1 MIRMMKFSKLLSAAL
16 AASIL
21 SMPVAGLAETASKG
35 AFDVYVRG
43 IKAGRLAFSG
53 IENGTFY
60 SAVGHVESTGLLA
73 AVVKVRYDARSKGR
87 MNGSSFIPASYFEKT
102 TGSRRNNES
111 VMEYRSGVPQ
121 VKKYTPPRDPKPW
134 DVPPKTQA
142 GTLDP
147 MTVLYTALKD
157 VPLSAVCNVNV
168 RMYDGKRA
176 STVKLSDREPN
187 GEGYSCNGEYRRI
200 QGWHPKELEKKSRFP
215 FRLTYAKVGDDL
227 YRVTHVTIDTVAGRA
242 TLKRR

>member
-1 MIRMMKFSKLLSAAL
+1 MIRMIKSPKLFAAAL
-16 AASIL
+16 VASVLTAPAA
-21 SMPVAGLAETASKG
+21 GFAETAHKG

-53 IENGTFY
+53 VESAKNY

-87 MNGSSFIPASYFEKT
+87 ISKARFTPSSYFEKT
-102 TGSRRNNES
+102 TGSNRNNES
-111 VMEYRSGVPQ
+111 IMEYKAGVPQ

-134 DVPPKTQA
+134 DVAPTSQA

-147 MTVLYTALKD
+147 MTVLYTALRD
-157 VPLSAVCNVNV
+157 VPLDQVCNTNIK
-168 RMYDGKRA
+168 MYDGKRA
-176 STVKLSDREPN
+176 STVKLGSKEAN
-187 GEGYSCNGEYRRI
+187 GEGFSCNGEYRRI

-227 YRVTHVTIDTVAGRA
+227 YRVTHVSVDTVAGRA

>member
-1 MIRMMKFSKLLSAAL
+1 MIRMIKSPKLLFAAL
-16 AASIL
+16 AASFL
-21 SMPVAGLAETASKG
+21 AVPVAGFAETAHKG

-43 IKAGRLAFSG
+43 IKAGKLAFSG
-53 IENGTFY
+53 VENGKAY

-87 MNGSSFIPASYFEKT
+87 INGTGFIPASYFEKT

-111 VMEYRSGVPQ
+111 VMEYKAGVPQ

-134 DVPPKTQA
+134 DVPPATQA
-142 GTLDP
+142 ATLDP
-147 MTVLYTALKD
+147 MTVLYTALRD
-157 VPLSAVCNVNV
+157 VPLAQVCKVDV

-176 STVKLSDREPN
+176 STVKLGGKEPN
-187 GEGYSCNGEYRRI
+187 GEGFSCNGEYRRI
-200 QGWHPKELEKKSRFP
+200 QGWHPEELKKKSRFP

-227 YRVTHVTIDTVAGRA
+227 YRVTHVSVDTIAGRA